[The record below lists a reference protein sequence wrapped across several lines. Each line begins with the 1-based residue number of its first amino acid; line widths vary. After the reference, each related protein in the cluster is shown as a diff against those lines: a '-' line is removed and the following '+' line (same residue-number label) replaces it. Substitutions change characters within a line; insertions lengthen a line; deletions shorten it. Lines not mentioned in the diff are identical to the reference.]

1 MCVPQ
6 NYNLK
11 DLSKDEKSQLSSSS
25 INQIQAKELRD
36 GMWCIHSET
45 GYSGQINKL
54 KKIKDGKHGHCKVV
68 YELRLPH
75 NNSIKKESF
84 KGKKIVKQAFV
95 DKIDYL
101 ISYYDDTTNQVIC
114 YNDDFKEQ
122 FLSINNHKNN
132 KIFDKLLK
140 CIEDSGNNNKDC
152 YVTVIEI
159 PKVSL
164 KNEDDVEILQIIYD
178 VKAIDP
184 N

>member
-25 INQIQAKELRD
+25 INQIQAKELKD

-45 GYSGQINKL
+45 GYSGQIKSL
-54 KKIKDGKHGHCKVV
+54 KKIKCAKHGHCKVV

-75 NNSIKKESF
+75 NNTVKKESF
-84 KGKKIVKQAFV
+84 KIKQIIKQSLVNKF
-95 DKIDYL
+95 DYL
-101 ISYYDDTTNQVIC
+101 VSYYDQTTNQVVC
-114 YNDDFKEQ
+114 FNDDFEQ
-122 FLSINNHKNN
+122 VYLSISNNKNN

-140 CIEDSGNNNKDC
+140 CIDSAENKDC
-152 YVTVIEI
+152 YVTVIEL

-178 VKAIDP
+178 VKSIDP